1 MSLRNCES
9 LSLKGFGNPP
19 LYYFEIQDLKNPTAL
34 EPRAMKEKLAKKI
47 ICDTRLVFCLL
58 ERTNFWF
65 KTDRERGAL
74 VTITTTQHNAKCN
87 RNVSALSKQQ
97 LLSYHLFFCQL
108 AFNTTEKIDPVSFH
122 LCLFLTRVY
131 VIVACANIII

>member
-19 LYYFEIQDLKNPTAL
+19 LYYFEIQDLKNPSAL

-97 LLSYHLFFCQL
+97 LLSYLFFV
-108 AFNTTEKIDPVSFH
+108 NWH
-122 LCLFLTRVY
+122 LIQRKKLIQFRFIY
-131 VIVACANIII
+131 VCSLHEFMS

>member
-1 MSLRNCES
+1 
-9 LSLKGFGNPP
+9 
-19 LYYFEIQDLKNPTAL
+19 
-34 EPRAMKEKLAKKI
+34 MKEKLAKKI

-87 RNVSALSKQQ
+87 RNVRALSKQQ
-97 LLSYHLFFCQL
+97 LLSYHLFFV
-108 AFNTTEKIDPVSFH
+108 NWH
-122 LCLFLTRVY
+122 LIQRKKLIQFRFIY
-131 VIVACANIII
+131 VCSLHEFMS

>member
-74 VTITTTQHNAKCN
+74 VAITTTQHNAKCN

-97 LLSYHLFFCQL
+97 LLSYLFFV
-108 AFNTTEKIDPVSFH
+108 NWH
-122 LCLFLTRVY
+122 LIQRKKLIQFRFIY
-131 VIVACANIII
+131 VCSLHEFMS